1 VLDPVSAVAFEVQAA
16 KGVFALLL
24 GSGVSRAAKIPTGWD
39 ITLDLV
45 RQMAVLKDEDAG
57 ADPAGW
63 YSATFG
69 KTPDYSELLDRLAT
83 TPALRQQVIRPYI
96 EPSDGER
103 ARGEKLPTSAHR
115 AIASLMA
122 KGYVRVV
129 LTTNFDQLLEQA
141 LADLGIKATVIS
153 SADHVTG
160 AVPLIHAGP
169 VIVKLHGDYLDT
181 RIRNTTGELSAYE
194 PALDALLDRVLDEF
208 GLIVCGWSGEWDIAL
223 KAAIDRAPSRR
234 YPMIWAARGE
244 PGAAAKALI
253 ERRLARIVPIDGAD
267 GFFDVL
273 AQRVQAIEALRQPH
287 PLSAD
292 IAVAMMKDYLPEPRH
307 QIRLQDL
314 VNAEFCRVL
323 ERLDQPQFVIGEW
336 SPQAFA
342 DHVMQYQ
349 AALDSFLPL
358 AYTAGLWC
366 NEQQTQQWV
375 DIVIALARRR
385 RNASGPTPLVDLRA
399 FPASQVLYAF
409 GLGAVIG
416 RRPQLIGLL
425 AGKVIDIDD
434 KGEGSFALGDRL
446 NVIALIRDGGADRF
460 KLLPAY
466 KDKRLPGSELMADV
480 LRPLAKRE
488 LRDSEAFDAAFA
500 RLELALALG
509 YAERVAGDQGRF
521 WAPPARVAFDGTLLE
536 AILREWHAD
545 YGAKGLQCEP
555 CVMAAL
561 SKAPRFDALHEHL
574 TRVSFSF

>member
-1 VLDPVSAVAFEVQAA
+1 VLDPVSAVAFEMQAA

-24 GSGVSRAAKIPTGWD
+24 GSGVSRMAKIPTGWD

-45 RQMAVLKDEDAG
+45 RRVAVLKDEDPG
-57 ADPAGW
+57 TDPAGW

-69 KTPDYSELLDRLAT
+69 KAPDYSELLDRLAT

-96 EPSDGER
+96 EPSDDER
-103 ARGEKLPTSAHR
+103 ARGEKLPTAAHH
-115 AIASLMA
+115 AIARLMA
-122 KGYVRVV
+122 KGYVRVA

-141 LADLGIKATVIS
+141 LADLGIKAKVIS
-153 SADHVTG
+153 SADHVAG
-160 AVPLIHAGP
+160 AVPLVHTGP

-194 PALDALLDRVLDEF
+194 PALNALLDRVLDEF
-208 GLIVCGWSGEWDIAL
+208 GLVVCGWSAEWDIAL

-244 PGAAAKALI
+244 PGTAAKALI
-253 ERRLARIVPIDGAD
+253 DRRLARVVPIDGAD
-267 GFFDVL
+267 GFFNVL
-273 AQRVQAIEALRQPH
+273 AQRVQAIETLRQPH

-292 IAVAMMKDYLPEPRH
+292 IAVAMMKEYLPEARH
-307 QIRLQDL
+307 QIRLHDL
-314 VNAEFCRVL
+314 VNAEFGRVL
-323 ERLDQPQFVIGEW
+323 ERLDQPHFAIGAW

-349 AALDSFLPL
+349 AAIDPFLPL
-358 AYTAGLWC
+358 AYTAGQWC
-366 NEQQTQQWV
+366 NEHQAEQWV
-375 DIVIALARRR
+375 DIVIALAQRRR
-385 RNASGPTPLVDLRA
+385 SAAGPTPLVDLRA
-399 FPASQVLYAF
+399 FPASEVLYAF

-425 AGKVIDIDD
+425 AGKVIDF
-434 KGEGSFALGDRL
+434 GNVGGGSLALGDRL
-446 NVIALIRDGGADRF
+446 NVAVVIADGGADRF

-466 KDKRLPGSELMADV
+466 KNKRLPGSELMADV

-488 LRDSEAFDAAFA
+488 LRDAEAFDAAFA

-509 YAERVAGDQGRF
+509 YAERVVGDRERF
-521 WAPPARVAFDGTLLE
+521 WAPPARVALDGTLRE
-536 AILREWHAD
+536 AILRAWRAD
-545 YGAKGLQCEP
+545 YGAKALQCEP

-561 SKAPRFDALHEHL
+561 SKAPRFDELQEHL
-574 TRVSFSF
+574 KGFGF

>member
-1 VLDPVSAVAFEVQAA
+1 VLSPVSAIAFEMQAA

-45 RQMAVLKDEDAG
+45 RRVAALKGEDPG

-63 YSATFG
+63 YSAKFG

-96 EPSDGER
+96 EPTDDER
-103 ARGEKLPTSAHR
+103 ARGEKLPTAAHR
-115 AIASLMA
+115 AVASLMA

-141 LADLGIKATVIS
+141 IADLGIKATVIS
-153 SADHVTG
+153 SADHVAG
-160 AVPLIHAGP
+160 AVPLVHAGP

-181 RIRNTTGELSAYE
+181 RIRNTTGELSTYE
-194 PALDALLDRVLDEF
+194 PALDVLLDRVLDEF
-208 GLIVCGWSGEWDIAL
+208 GLIVCGWSGEWDTAL
-223 KAAIDRAPSRR
+223 KVGIDRAPSRR
-234 YPMIWAARGE
+234 YPTIWAARGE

-267 GFFDVL
+267 GFFDEL
-273 AQRVQAIEALRQPH
+273 AQRVQAIETLRQPH

-314 VNAEFCRVL
+314 INTAFCRLL
-323 ERLDQPQFVIGEW
+323 ERLDQPQFAIGAW
-336 SPQAFA
+336 SAQSFA
-342 DHVMQYQ
+342 DHVMKYL
-349 AALDSFLPL
+349 AAVHPFLPM

-366 NEQQTQQWV
+366 NEHQAQQWV

-399 FPASQVLYAF
+399 FPASQVLYAI

-425 AGKVIDIDD
+425 AGKVVDIGDA
-434 KGEGSFALGDRL
+434 GGGNFALGDRL
-446 NVIALIRDGGADRF
+446 NVAVVITDGGAERF

-466 KDKRLPGSELMADV
+466 KDKRLPGSEVMADL

-488 LRDSEAFDAAFA
+488 LRDAEAFDEAFA

-509 YAERVAGDQGRF
+509 YAERVVGNRERF
-521 WAPPARVAFDGTLLE
+521 WAPPARVAFDGTLRE
-536 AILREWHAD
+536 AILSAWRAD
-545 YGAKGLQCEP
+545 CSAKALQCEP

-561 SKAPRFDALHEHL
+561 SKPPRFDELEEHL
-574 TRVSFSF
+574 KRFGFPF